1 MCRKFIGIKVSL
13 IFFMFCF
20 VQLSFA
26 ECLPRQRLVTVT
38 GGGEVKVVPDEV
50 VINLSVWILDKELA
64 VGKEKMSAV
73 VKKVLDFTKKL
84 GIDPKHVQTDYIK
97 IDPTYEDYYKK
108 SNFLGYTCS
117 ENITV
122 ILKDISKF
130 EELLTGALNLG
141 VNRVYG
147 VEFRTT
153 SLRKY
158 RDEARKM
165 AMKAAKE
172 KAQALAAE
180 LGQNIGRPYSI
191 TEATSQS
198 YNNFAQVATQRI
210 SNEVLSYGTGLS
222 EEYFS
227 PGQIEVN
234 ANIEVSFEL
243 E

>member
-1 MCRKFIGIKVSL
+1 MCRKLIRLKLSL
-13 IFFMFCF
+13 ILFILCCA
-20 VQLSFA
+20 QLSFA
-26 ECLPRQRLVTVT
+26 ECQPRQRLITVT

-50 VINLSVWILDKELA
+50 IINLNVWILDKELN

-73 VKKVLDFTKKL
+73 VKKVLALTKKL
-84 GIDPKHVQTDYIK
+84 SIESKYVQTDYIK

-117 ENITV
+117 ENISIV
-122 ILKDISKF
+122 LKDISKF

-147 VEFRTT
+147 VQFRTT

-180 LGQNIGRPYSI
+180 LGQSIGRPYSI
-191 TEATSQS
+191 REITSQN
-198 YNNFAQVATQRI
+198 YNFQQVARQTI
-210 SNEVLSYGTGLS
+210 TNASASYAMDLSDD
-222 EEYFS
+222 YFS
-227 PGQIEVN
+227 PGQIEVD
-234 ANIEVSFEL
+234 ASIEVSFEL